1 MPTSGP
7 HTTTEDDGNWGE
19 DIWIEMLEEKTTTKT
34 TTTKTTTTKT
44 TTTKTTTTKIPTTL
58 KTTTFKPIKTVEN
71 KMKADCDI
79 HEYLDRVLN

>member
-34 TTTKTTTTKT
+34 TTTTKQ
-44 TTTKTTTTKIPTTL
+44 PTTL
-58 KTTTFKPIKTVEN
+58 KTTTFESMKTVEN
-71 KMKADCDI
+71 EIEPNCDI
-79 HEYLDRVLN
+79 HEYLDKVHN

>member
-34 TTTKTTTTKT
+34 EV
-44 TTTKTTTTKIPTTL
+44 PTTL
-58 KTTTFKPIKTVEN
+58 ETTTLKSMTTVGN
-71 KMKADCDI
+71 KIEPDCDI
-79 HEYLDRVLN
+79 LQALDRVLN

>member
-19 DIWIEMLEEKTTTKT
+19 DIWIEMLEEKTTIKT
-34 TTTKTTTTKT
+34 TTTTKQ
-44 TTTKTTTTKIPTTL
+44 PTTL
-58 KTTTFKPIKTVEN
+58 ETATIKSMKTVEN
-71 KMKADCDI
+71 EIKPDCDI